1 MNALIFLQSRI
12 SCLFFSFEVERCEK
26 SHSTTSAINLY
37 PSWMLNLAQAQGKEI
52 LHFHWMLYC
61 KILRLT
67 GIWMTLLCNT
77 CAMHI
82 VHANLTQT
90 HWWTE
95 ILNALHSCFEQGD
108 TNPAIVG
115 C

>member
-1 MNALIFLQSRI
+1 MNTLIILQSRI

-67 GIWMTLLCNT
+67 GIWMTL
-77 CAMHI
+77 
-82 VHANLTQT
+82 QT
-90 HWWTE
+90 HCACE
-95 ILNALHSCFEQGD
+95 SD
-108 TNPAIVG
+108 TNSLVD
-115 C
+115 